1 MKQIERKNT
10 GTNNLN
16 YTNKLKENEVVI
28 ILQDMEFAWTKEDIL
43 KVKKMWNEDSSF
55 NEIIKSIKREG
66 DEVFLLLLHLS
77 RNNKIQSRE
86 GFLWGNKKGA

>member
-16 YTNKLKENEVVI
+16 YTNKLKEDEVIV
-28 ILQDMEFAWTKEDIL
+28 ILQDVEFAWNKEDIS
-43 KVKKMWNEDSSF
+43 KVKQMWNENYSLK
-55 NEIIKSIKREG
+55 EIIEFIKREG

-77 RNNKIQSRE
+77 RKNQIKVRE